1 VEPAHRESLLAC
13 YFMIVLH
20 EAYHSLALPCK
31 HLLDHLQE
39 PCFAVP
45 APTST
50 SDVSGWLLLKGAS
63 LRKAGGNAHAAVMP

>member
-1 VEPAHRESLLAC
+1 
-13 YFMIVLH
+13 MIVLH

-50 SDVSGWLLLKGAS
+50 SDVSGWLLLKFYQIQIYESHGTFEFVVGSNNNLFANTF
-63 LRKAGGNAHAAVMP
+63 G